1 MSKVVELPTMND
13 SQGIARHVSQARAE
27 RLVAI
32 TRLISHAVG
41 VVAAAVTARDY
52 DSFVPLWI
60 LLPWCAVSAGLLW
73 ATWRHG
79 RLFHPRLLLALD
91 LLLIAA
97 VIALTGGAASPFFPF
112 LLITPFGA
120 SILYGRR
127 GMLWAGCGT
136 LATYLVIVIAAGHV
150 ATDPRVVII
159 RLGVLVLIAS
169 IMIRRADHEQR
180 TNADLE
186 SLAAWPRVATADREP
201 GVRTLLDHA
210 AATLRTN
217 GIVMAWSEVDGSE
230 YVARYERGGDFTLD
244 EESPPELA
252 GGIAFASQTAQGR
265 LFAHDAHDAHDG
277 RADPDDLRLADI
289 VARLVSSGLDQI
301 NLVEMMREGAAN
313 DERLRLSRDLHDGLL
328 QSLGGLALHA
338 RGARRT
344 AASDA
349 RATEQQLDLIVGQ
362 LIEAQRALRDFVE
375 GLRPELLQRRDSL
388 RMRLIR
394 VARSIELQWNV
405 PIDFEASREVDAV
418 PIRLADDVVA
428 LVAEALTNAARHAA
442 ATRIRGTAGVE
453 GEVVRVDVEDD
464 GHGFPFHGR
473 QELAQLVAAGHG
485 PWSLKERVTALGGE
499 LAIDSSPHG
508 ARVEIRLPG
517 AS

>member
-13 SQGIARHVSQARAE
+13 SQGIARHVSRARAE

-32 TRLISHAVG
+32 TRLISHAFG
-41 VVAAAVTARDY
+41 VVAAAVTARDSG
-52 DSFVPLWI
+52 SFVPLWI
-60 LLPWCAVSAGLLW
+60 LLPWCAISAALLW
-73 ATWRHG
+73 ATWRNG

-186 SLAAWPRVATADREP
+186 RLAAWPRVATADREP

-210 AATLRTN
+210 AATLRTS
-217 GIVMAWSEVDGSE
+217 GIVMTWSEVDGSE
-230 YVARYERGGDFTLD
+230 YVARYERDGDFTLD

-265 LFAHDAHDAHDG
+265 LFARDARDA
-277 RADPDDLRLADI
+277 RTNPDDLRLADI

-338 RGARRT
+338 RGARRS
-344 AASDA
+344 AASDP

-375 GLRPELLQRRDSL
+375 GLRPELLQRRESL
-388 RMRLIR
+388 RARLIR

-405 PIDFEASREVDAV
+405 PIDFDASREMDVV
-418 PIRLADDVVA
+418 PIRLADEVVA
-428 LVAEALTNAARHAA
+428 LVAEALTNAARHAG
-442 ATRIRGTAGVE
+442 ATRIRGAAGVE
-453 GEVVRVDVEDD
+453 EEVVRVDVEDD
-464 GHGFPFHGR
+464 GRGFPFHGR
-473 QELAQLVAAGHG
+473 QELAQLVAGGHG